1 MDKVALLVKLQAK
14 KGKEA
19 EVADFLCKALPD
31 VENERATSTWYALRL
46 NQSTYII
53 FDTFPDENGR
63 QAHLVGNIAKALE
76 EKSSELFSRP
86 PAIEKLDIIAV
97 KMPEVV
103 QY

>member
-31 VENERATSTWYALRL
+31 VENKRATSTWYALRL

-53 FDTFPDENGR
+53 FDTFVPGIVTILQIMLIKDASG
-63 QAHLVGNIAKALE
+63 I
-76 EKSSELFSRP
+76 
-86 PAIEKLDIIAV
+86 
-97 KMPEVV
+97 
-103 QY
+103 